1 MSSLG
6 IAGLLAVA
14 GAVGFGLL
22 SLEKIVKISFWS
34 WVLLGLSLGI
44 GAGLRW
50 WADFLNA
57 SPDAV
62 FLGISQAGLA
72 EFLLTAQPT
81 IMLVISGLLLWF
93 FLSYGQ
99 LTLNRGEDL
108 LQKILWAILA
118 VGSVISMLW
127 LSLFSVWGSLYQWLF
142 QQGDLAEYE
151 VFFPV
156 FVMIMALAVI
166 FFASKVNIKLS
177 FNATVSE

>member
-1 MSSLG
+1 M
-6 IAGLLAVA
+6 
-14 GAVGFGLL
+14 
-22 SLEKIVKISFWS
+22 
-34 WVLLGLSLGI
+34 
-44 GAGLRW
+44 
-50 WADFLNA
+50 NA

-62 FLGISQAGLA
+62 FLGISQASLA

-127 LSLFSVWGSLYQWLF
+127 LSLFSV
-142 QQGDLAEYE
+142 
-151 VFFPV
+151 
-156 FVMIMALAVI
+156 
-166 FFASKVNIKLS
+166 
-177 FNATVSE
+177 